1 MRIKKISLLI
11 ILLLIIS
18 GCTSKINIDI
28 SDNIIN
34 EEIIIDNQ
42 SVPLSNF
49 PNYVPAFKKDNI
61 IDTEP
66 DTKLEGIEYYKK
78 EIKDNLI
85 HYSYSFR
92 TEEYNNSH
100 TMKDFFSSSS
110 LESSRWTGFLEAYT
124 SSDDIYVFDMYP
136 DLTQLEVNIT
146 TKLVVEESNADSVKD
161 NTYTWVFT
169 PNNKNKSIYIKM
181 RNYYYNTLHPVQ
193 AQKDKE
199 KNKDSNSSKNKSN
212 SSSLDSNNEK
222 PVIWFEEDNEENS
235 SNNSQSML
243 LLLALGVVVGFIL
256 LVFIIN
262 IVTNKKNR

>member
-1 MRIKKISLLI
+1 
-11 ILLLIIS
+11 
-18 GCTSKINIDI
+18 
-28 SDNIIN
+28 
-34 EEIIIDNQ
+34 
-42 SVPLSNF
+42 
-49 PNYVPAFKKDNI
+49 
-61 IDTEP
+61 
-66 DTKLEGIEYYKK
+66 
-78 EIKDNLI
+78 
-85 HYSYSFR
+85 
-92 TEEYNNSH
+92 
-100 TMKDFFSSSS
+100 MKDYFSSSS
-110 LESSRWTGFLEAYT
+110 LESSRWTGFLEVYT

-136 DLTQLEVNIT
+136 DLTELEVNIT

-212 SSSLDSNNEK
+212 SSFDSNNEN
-222 PVIWFEEDNEENS
+222 PVIWFEEENEENS

-243 LLLALGVVVGFIL
+243 LLIALGVVVGFIL